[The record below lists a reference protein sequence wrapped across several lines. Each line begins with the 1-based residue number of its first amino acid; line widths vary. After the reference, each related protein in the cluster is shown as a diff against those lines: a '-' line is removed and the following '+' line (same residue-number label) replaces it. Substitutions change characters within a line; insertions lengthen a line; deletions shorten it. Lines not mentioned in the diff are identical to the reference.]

1 VLAGVE
7 LAIGGGGHRLASLGF
22 GPTSFLLRGNGMNAA
37 EQVRSFELAQ
47 TVASALTLFRGH
59 FPAARANLTPWRD
72 DPLTRAYAETES
84 LDLSFH
90 FPGWS
95 PRTQCRSVL
104 VQLRLDQPAAGQ
116 GAGAQF
122 AANQRSPDQ
131 AFTGQPS
138 TGQSSPGQAAPGPT
152 AAGAGGSPGRPRL
165 LGVVVRGLTYES
177 ERWRLAT
184 LGDWRPSGSHLPQP
198 EVTEKLQGFCREL
211 FELFEGGASS
221 AEDRQVA

>member
-1 VLAGVE
+1 MDVDVDVGEGAGVE
-7 LAIGGGGHRLASLGF
+7 LAIGGGNDRAGSLGF

-37 EQVRSFELAQ
+37 EQVRSVELAQ
-47 TVASALTLFRGH
+47 ALASALTLFRGH

-72 DPLTRAYAETES
+72 DPLTRAYAEAES

-104 VQLRLDQPAAGQ
+104 VQLRLDQPATGQ
-116 GAGAQF
+116 GAA
-122 AANQRSPDQ
+122 
-131 AFTGQPS
+131 
-138 TGQSSPGQAAPGPT
+138 GPALAT
-152 AAGAGGSPGRPRL
+152 GRPRL

-184 LGDWRPSGSHLPQP
+184 VGDWSPSGSHLPQP
-198 EVTEKLQGFCREL
+198 EVTATLQAYCREL
-211 FELFEGGASS
+211 FDLFAGSAGA
-221 AEDRQVA
+221 APGCQAA